1 MVRQN
6 METKIV
12 IVIEGGLVQEVI
24 ANAAVELLTL
34 DHDIE
39 GGAQEYIREI
49 PQGDSPPIR
58 CYVRFEHVT
67 RDAPQVARLWK
78 AASEE
83 RNRPV

>member
-1 MVRQN
+1 

-12 IVIEGGLVQEVI
+12 IVMEGGLVQEVI

-39 GGAQEYIREI
+39 GGAQEHIRVI
-49 PQGDSPPIR
+49 PQGDCPPAK
-58 CYVRFEHVT
+58 CYVRFEDVSLE
-67 RDAPQVARLWK
+67 RVRVAALWK

-83 RNRPV
+83 RNQPV